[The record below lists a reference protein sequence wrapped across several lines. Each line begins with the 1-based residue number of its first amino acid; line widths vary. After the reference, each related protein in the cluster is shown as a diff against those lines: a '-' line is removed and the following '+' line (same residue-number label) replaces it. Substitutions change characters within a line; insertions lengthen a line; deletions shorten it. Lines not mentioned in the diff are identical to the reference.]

1 MLASIVIKLTP
12 KTSKIILPCAG
23 GIEIRSFFYNLLSG
37 KNTALSDR
45 LHSMTGPKPFTVSLV
60 NGKKKILKDRMILD
74 EKNLYWFRITVLTEE
89 VFHALTAGL
98 FGMVASEETV
108 KFYDKELII
117 KEVCL
122 SSDEH
127 SMADVTDY
135 KNLVVEEEKKSFSLS
150 FKSPTAF
157 IYGNGIMPLPLP
169 YSMFRSYLVRWNSFC
184 PPAYHIDEKIL
195 KIIEK
200 SLFPSNYS
208 LSTKILDMK
217 NFKMLGFVGDCTFE
231 IIEKISP
238 ESLMN
243 ILALVKFSF
252 YGGTGAKTTIGM
264 GQTVPITGN
273 VT

>member
-23 GIEIRSFFYNLLSG
+23 GREIRSFFYNLLSG
-37 KNTALSDR
+37 KNAALSDR

-89 VFHALTAGL
+89 VFHVLTAGL
-98 FGMVASEETV
+98 FGMFASEETV

-122 SSDEH
+122 SYDEH
-127 SMADVTDY
+127 PMAHIAEYKDLMTD
-135 KNLVVEEEKKSFSLS
+135 EDKKSFSLS

-157 IYGNGIMPLPLP
+157 VYGNGIMPLPLP
-169 YSMFRSYLVRWNSFC
+169 YSMFRSYLVRWNAFC
-184 PPAYHIDEKIL
+184 PVEYHIDEKIL

-200 SLFPSNYS
+200 TLFPSIYN
-208 LSTKILDMK
+208 LSTKLLDMK
-217 NFKMLGFVGDCTFE
+217 NFKMIGFTGDCSFE
-231 IIEKISP
+231 IIEKLSP
-238 ESLMN
+238 EDMKN
-243 ILALVKFSF
+243 ILTLAKFSF

-264 GQTVPITGN
+264 GQTVP
-273 VT
+273 VM

>member
-1 MLASIVIKLTP
+1 VLASIVIKLIP

-23 GIEIRSFFYNLLSG
+23 GRELRAFIYNLLSS
-37 KNTALSDR
+37 KNVEVSEKI
-45 LHSMTGPKPFTVSLV
+45 HSMTGPKPFTVSLL
-60 NGKKKILKDRMILD
+60 NGKKKILKERMILD
-74 EKNLYWFRITVLTEE
+74 EKNIYWFRITVLTEE
-89 VFHALTAGL
+89 IFHILTAGL
-98 FGMVASEETV
+98 FGMAASEEAV

-122 SSDEH
+122 SPDEH
-127 SMADVTDY
+127 PMADVADY
-135 KNLVVEEEKKSFSLS
+135 KDLMTDEEKKSFLLS

-184 PPAYHIDEKIL
+184 PVEYHIDEKIL

-200 SLFPSNYS
+200 AIFPSIYS
-208 LSTKILDMK
+208 LSTKLLDMK
-217 NFKMLGFVGDCTFE
+217 NFKMIGFTGDCSFE

-238 ESLMN
+238 EDMKN
-243 ILALVKFSF
+243 ILTLAKFSF

-264 GQTVPITGN
+264 GQTVP
-273 VT
+273 VV